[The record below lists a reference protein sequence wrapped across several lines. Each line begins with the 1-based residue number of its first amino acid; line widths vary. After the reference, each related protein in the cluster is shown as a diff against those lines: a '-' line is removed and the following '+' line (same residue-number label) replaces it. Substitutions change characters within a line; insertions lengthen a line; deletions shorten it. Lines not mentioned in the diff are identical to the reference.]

1 MKLVEYVVEIF
12 EESLRIIFYPKLH
25 WLRVKAERDVI
36 SGGFRKF
43 FVPGILFV
51 FIAVFIGDLIFES
64 EYGFLF
70 WDTLIKATR
79 KIILLLL
86 TLIAS
91 NMLLYEISRGF
102 KIPIAFEESRKITIY
117 SMLPLVLL
125 AIVTGFFPF
134 FDVVGI
140 FAFYCFYLAYS
151 GLNVLFGVQLQRN
164 YSFLIILAGFVF
176 FTYFF
181 LAFLL
186 TKLTA
191 LIIY

>member
-1 MKLVEYVVEIF
+1 
-12 EESLRIIFYPKLH
+12 
-25 WLRVKAERDVI
+25 
-36 SGGFRKF
+36 
-43 FVPGILFV
+43 LFV